1 MESGQAEPGIVAAP
15 GLGTGV
21 LHPGQP
27 CPTEP
32 LVPPDKR
39 SLLAKELLSLSP
51 SQRSHMLLSLPLC
64 LAEKRALW

>member
-1 MESGQAEPGIVAAP
+1 MLRPSQ
-15 GLGTGV
+15 L
-21 LHPGQP
+21 

-51 SQRSHMLLSLPLC
+51 SQRSHMLLSVPLS
-64 LAEKRALW
+64 LAEKRALR